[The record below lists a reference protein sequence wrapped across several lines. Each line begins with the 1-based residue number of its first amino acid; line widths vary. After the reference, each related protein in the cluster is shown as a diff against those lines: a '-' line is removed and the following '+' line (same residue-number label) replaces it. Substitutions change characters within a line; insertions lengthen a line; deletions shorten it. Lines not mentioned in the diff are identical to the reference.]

1 MKQGPGDKTVKAK
14 ETVTTLFSLMPS
26 SLYLQ
31 TRWRYHKHLQPK
43 EVVEREQE
51 LRTVITNEGTSLK
64 PFDDTRTIFVH
75 IPKCAGTSVSKALFG
90 NFSGG
95 HLTFDEYLNHFEP
108 GCIASYFKF
117 TFVRNPWDRVVSCY
131 HYLKDGGSREGDRL
145 WFSTELAPL
154 KDFEQFVKR
163 WLNKENIWTKQA
175 FTPQYHYI
183 VERRN
188 KAQVDFVGYLE
199 NLEEDFEHI
208 RTRMGLDCHLQ
219 HVNKSKHHDYRD
231 YYNEET
237 KAIVAEAYE
246 TDIKLLGY
254 NFDNS
259 SLPAQLARRSM
270 GGALD
275 FISSGLRGGTGRI
288 P

>member
-108 GCIASYFKF
+108 G
-117 TFVRNPWDRVVSCY
+117 
-131 HYLKDGGSREGDRL
+131 
-145 WFSTELAPL
+145 
-154 KDFEQFVKR
+154 
-163 WLNKENIWTKQA
+163 
-175 FTPQYHYI
+175 
-183 VERRN
+183 
-188 KAQVDFVGYLE
+188 
-199 NLEEDFEHI
+199 
-208 RTRMGLDCHLQ
+208 
-219 HVNKSKHHDYRD
+219 
-231 YYNEET
+231 
-237 KAIVAEAYE
+237 
-246 TDIKLLGY
+246 
-254 NFDNS
+254 
-259 SLPAQLARRSM
+259 
-270 GGALD
+270 
-275 FISSGLRGGTGRI
+275 
-288 P
+288 